1 METEFPGSLA
11 VMIWCFHCRGLGSI
25 LGQGTEIPQA
35 AQRGQKKEKQHGK
48 NVMISCQ

>member
-11 VMIWCFHCRGLGSI
+11 VMIWCFHCRDLGSI

-35 AQRGQKKEKQHGK
+35 AQRGQKKEK
-48 NVMISCQ
+48 